1 MSLIDY
7 KDGAIRPSGAV
18 TGRGARSCRATATV
32 APTAHSGTVTS
43 TAHSGAA
50 RRGAAK
56 AARLL
61 RSRKTKGKRHA
72 RPYFTAYFTASHG
85 GGLCQQKS

>member
-7 KDGAIRPSGAV
+7 KDGAIRPSGEV
-18 TGRGARSCRATATV
+18 TGRGAAAAAAPTV

-50 RRGAAK
+50 WRGD
-56 AARLL
+56 
-61 RSRKTKGKRHA
+61 
-72 RPYFTAYFTASHG
+72 G
-85 GGLCQQKS
+85 GEALKKP

>member
-50 RRGAAK
+50 M

>member
-18 TGRGARSCRATATV
+18 TGRGAAATPAAMV

-50 RRGAAK
+50 RRGAAI

>member
-18 TGRGARSCRATATV
+18 TGRGAAAAAATV

-50 RRGAAK
+50 HRGPEQP
-56 AARLL
+56 RM
-61 RSRKTKGKRHA
+61 
-72 RPYFTAYFTASHG
+72 
-85 GGLCQQKS
+85 